1 MKIAKLDDL
10 HGRCQQLLLCR
21 VGDGIQVIGRAAALA
36 EPRLHKLVVR
46 EVGECARQS
55 RRVGGESASCQ
66 FKPTCHGC
74 FVAASL
80 FAIGFGLWAASTSNA
95 RVTPATGQGIDP
107 LQLMMNAKDVP
118 AVGFADHTF
127 VFH

>member
-36 EPRLHKLVVR
+36 EPRHRLHKLVVQ

-55 RRVGGESASCQ
+55 RRVGGESA
-66 FKPTCHGC
+66 KLP
-74 FVAASL
+74 
-80 FAIGFGLWAASTSNA
+80 I
-95 RVTPATGQGIDP
+95 
-107 LQLMMNAKDVP
+107 
-118 AVGFADHTF
+118 
-127 VFH
+127 